1 MIFSPARL
9 FGKAKFSSTPDPP
22 AAGIYKTAGRLML
35 LISATA
41 LIIGCQTPSVKPPA
55 PKGARSERL
64 LIFPFVNM
72 TRLFG
77 VNESVRS
84 PYSGHVFVTG
94 VVYEDAERILTRRL
108 TNLAERHL
116 NYQVIPPD
124 RSENLQI
131 GSLTPEGN
139 SFASIDEI
147 SRAGRRIGVDKLMVG
162 HLFRFRERQ
171 GTAYAVKRPASV
183 AFDMTLIDPRTGRVI
198 WKGRFDETQR
208 SLTENL
214 LEFDSFVQRGG
225 RWITAR
231 KMAEIGM
238 MNLLLGKKKP

>member
-1 MIFSPARL
+1 MIFSPAL
-9 FGKAKFSSTPDPP
+9 FYEDVKLASISVPP

-41 LIIGCQTPSVKPPA
+41 LIIGCQAPSVKPPA
-55 PKGARSERL
+55 PKGIKSERL

-94 VVYEDAERILTRRL
+94 VVYEDAEIILTRQL
-108 TNLAERHL
+108 TDLVKKHL

-139 SFASIDEI
+139 SLASIGEI
-147 SRAGRRIGVDKLMVG
+147 SRAGRRIGVDKLVVG

-214 LEFDSFVQRGG
+214 LELDSFVQRGG
-225 RWITAR
+225 KWITAR
-231 KMAEIGM
+231 QMAEIGM
-238 MNLLLGKKKP
+238 INLLLGKKNP